1 MEIRRVAASIGAEI
15 SDVAI
20 CDTGSLDLAAL
31 RQAWL
36 DHGVLLF
43 RGQYMTPTAL
53 AHFSACFGELE
64 PPPASEAGTR
74 EELGGQPVWYISNV
88 VENGKQIGSLG
99 AGEAEWHTDM
109 SYIAEPPTASVLFA
123 QEVPPSGGN
132 TSFSDMEAALDRL
145 DDDLRAQIEG
155 RSVHHDSSTTSVG
168 DTRRGYDGVQ
178 DVRTAP
184 GISHPAVRT
193 HPETGRRSLY
203 LGRRRNTYIE
213 GLDLAESEALLDR
226 LWDHCRN
233 PDFAWTH
240 VWQAGDVVMWDNRRM
255 IQRRPPQLEQ
265 TGLIFH
271 VGLPVMRRVMSE
283 R

>member
-88 VENGKQIGSLG
+88 VENGKLHYP
-99 AGEAEWHTDM
+99 AGQTE
-109 SYIAEPPTASVLFA
+109 LFG
-123 QEVPPSGGN
+123 E
-132 TSFSDMEAALDRL
+132 
-145 DDDLRAQIEG
+145 
-155 RSVHHDSSTTSVG
+155 
-168 DTRRGYDGVQ
+168 
-178 DVRTAP
+178 
-184 GISHPAVRT
+184 
-193 HPETGRRSLY
+193 
-203 LGRRRNTYIE
+203 
-213 GLDLAESEALLDR
+213 
-226 LWDHCRN
+226 
-233 PDFAWTH
+233 
-240 VWQAGDVVMWDNRRM
+240 
-255 IQRRPPQLEQ
+255 
-265 TGLIFH
+265 
-271 VGLPVMRRVMSE
+271 
-283 R
+283 